1 MKLCI
6 PSVNEDGL
14 DSYVHQHFGRCPY
27 YTLIDEDTDEVKVF
41 NNTSEHLGG
50 VGLPPELIK
59 KYGVDIML
67 CAGLGP
73 KAVGMFEDL
82 GITVYVGAAGT
93 VRDATEQWRL
103 NKLQLATF
111 DNACKEHTY
120 RI

>member
-6 PSVNEDGL
+6 PSVNEEGL

-27 YTLIDEDTDEVKVF
+27 YALIDDDTGEVKVF

-93 VRDATEQWRL
+93 IRDAVEQWRS

-111 DNACKEHTY
+111 DNACKDHGH
-120 RI
+120 